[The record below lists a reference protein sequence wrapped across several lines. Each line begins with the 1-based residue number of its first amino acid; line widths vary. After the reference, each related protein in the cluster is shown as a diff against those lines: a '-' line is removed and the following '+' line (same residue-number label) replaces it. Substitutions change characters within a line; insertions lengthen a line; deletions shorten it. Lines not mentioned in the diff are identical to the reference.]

1 MLMAK
6 DLEIALLRSFVT
18 AVRVGSISRAA
29 TALGH
34 TQPALSQQLRKLE
47 GAVGRPLLHRSPS
60 GVLPTRAG
68 EELLPYAERIL
79 SLSAQALTETGRA
92 LTGHCGVG
100 LLEDLAAS
108 RLPQALADLAR
119 LHPGATLEV
128 LSLSTTA
135 MRQAYDAGRVQL
147 VLDAVPDLPGPP
159 RWKVAR
165 PLVWAI
171 GQGVDVPDVSD
182 VAADPLPLVLF
193 SNPCSWRTAVLETL
207 ERADRRWQTV
217 FESNN
222 LIGVLAAVR
231 AGLGVAALMPA
242 NIEPAMARHDTD
254 ALPAL
259 PDVELGLT
267 RHPRTDGDPLI
278 DAVETALRRM
288 I

>member
-1 MLMAK
+1 MAR
-6 DLEIALLRSFVT
+6 DLEIAWLRSFVT
-18 AVRVGSISRAA
+18 AVRSGSISRAA

-47 GAVGRPLLHRSPS
+47 SAVGHPLLNRSPS
-60 GVLPTRAG
+60 GVSPTRAG

-79 SLSAQALTETGRA
+79 ALSAQALTETGRA

-108 RLPQALADLAR
+108 QLPQALADLAR

-128 LSLSTTA
+128 LSLSNAA
-135 MRQAYDAGRVQL
+135 MRETYDAGRVQL
-147 VLDAVPDLPGPP
+147 VLDAVPDVPGPP
-159 RWKVAR
+159 RWTVRR

-171 GQGVDVPDVSD
+171 GQDVD
-182 VAADPLPLVLF
+182 VAADPLPVVLF
-193 SNPCSWRTAVLETL
+193 SNPCSWRTLVLETL
-207 ERADRRWQTV
+207 ERADRRWRV
-217 FESNN
+217 AFESNS
-222 LIGVLAAVR
+222 LAGVLAAVR
-231 AGLGVAALMPA
+231 AGLGVAALIPV
-242 NIEPAMARHDTD
+242 NLEPAMARRDAN

-259 PDVELGLT
+259 PDAEFGLA
-267 RHPRTDGDPLI
+267 RHPRTEGDPLT

>member
-1 MLMAK
+1 M
-6 DLEIALLRSFVT
+6 LRSFVT
-18 AVRVGSISRAA
+18 AVRAGSISRAA

-47 GAVGRPLLHRSPS
+47 GVVGRPLLHRSPS
-60 GVLPTRAG
+60 GVSPTRAG

-108 RLPQALADLAR
+108 QLPQALADLAR

-128 LSLSTTA
+128 LTFSSAA
-135 MRQAYDAGRVQL
+135 MREAYDAGRIQL
-147 VLDAVPDLPGPP
+147 VLDEVPYVPGPP
-159 RWKVAR
+159 RWTVRR

-171 GQGVDVPDVSD
+171 GQGVDV
-182 VAADPLPLVLF
+182 AADPLPVVLF
-193 SNPCSWRTAVLETL
+193 SNPCLWRTAVLETL
-207 ERADRRWQTV
+207 ERAERRWHMTY
-217 FESNN
+217 ESNS
-222 LIGVLAAVR
+222 LVGVLAAVR

-242 NIEPAMARHDTD
+242 NLEPAMACHDED
-254 ALPAL
+254 ALPTL
-259 PDVELGLT
+259 PDVELGLA
-267 RHPRTDGDPLI
+267 RHPRTAGDPLV
-278 DAVETALRRM
+278 DAVETALRRT

>member
-1 MLMAK
+1 MAR
-6 DLEIALLRSFVT
+6 DLETALLRSFVT

-47 GAVGRPLLHRSPS
+47 SAVGRPLLYRSPS

-92 LTGHCGVG
+92 LTGRCGVG

-108 RLPQALADLAR
+108 QLPQALADLAR

-128 LSLSTTA
+128 LSLSSAA
-135 MRQAYDAGRVQL
+135 MREAYDAGRVQL
-147 VLDAVPDLPGPP
+147 VLDEVPDVPGPP
-159 RWKVAR
+159 RWTVRR

-171 GQGVDVPDVSD
+171 GQGVDV
-182 VAADPLPLVLF
+182 AADPLPVVLF
-193 SNPCSWRTAVLETL
+193 SNPCSWRTSVLETL
-207 ERADRRWQTV
+207 ERADRRWRV
-217 FESNN
+217 AFESNS
-222 LIGVLAAVR
+222 LVGVLAAVR

-242 NIEPAMARHDTD
+242 NLEPAMACHDAD

-259 PDVELGLT
+259 PDVELGLA
-267 RHPRTDGDPLI
+267 RHPRTEGDPLI

-288 I
+288 S

>member
-1 MLMAK
+1 MAR
-6 DLEIALLRSFVT
+6 DLETALLRSFVT
-18 AVRVGSISRAA
+18 AVRAGSISRAA

-47 GAVGRPLLHRSPS
+47 SVVGRPLLHRSPS
-60 GVLPTRAG
+60 GVSPTRAG

-79 SLSAQALTETGRA
+79 TLSAQALTETGRA
-92 LTGHCGVG
+92 LTGHCGIG

-128 LSLSTTA
+128 LSLSNAA
-135 MRQAYDAGRVQL
+135 MREAYDAGRVQL
-147 VLDAVPDLPGPP
+147 VLDAVPDVPGPP
-159 RWKVAR
+159 RWTVRR

-171 GQGVDVPDVSD
+171 GQGVDVT
-182 VAADPLPLVLF
+182 ADPLPVVLF
-193 SNPCSWRTAVLETL
+193 SNPCSWRTSVLETM
-207 ERADRRWQTV
+207 ERADRRWRV
-217 FESNN
+217 AFESNS
-222 LIGVLAAVR
+222 LVGVLAAVR

-242 NIEPAMARHDTD
+242 NLEPAMACHNAD
-254 ALPAL
+254 ALPTL
-259 PDVELGLT
+259 PDVELGLV
-267 RHPRTDGDPLI
+267 RHPPTEGDPLI

>member
-1 MLMAK
+1 MAR
-6 DLEIALLRSFVT
+6 DLEIAWLRSFVT

-47 GAVGRPLLHRSPS
+47 SAVGHPLLNRSPS

-79 SLSAQALTETGRA
+79 ALSAQALTETGGA

-108 RLPQALADLAR
+108 QLSQALADLAR

-128 LSLSTTA
+128 LSLSNAA
-135 MRQAYDAGRVQL
+135 MRETYDAGRVQL
-147 VLDAVPDLPGPP
+147 VLDAVPDVPGPP
-159 RWKVAR
+159 RWTVRR

-171 GQGVDVPDVSD
+171 GQDVD
-182 VAADPLPLVLF
+182 VAADPLPVVLF
-193 SNPCSWRTAVLETL
+193 SNPCSWRTLVLETL
-207 ERADRRWQTV
+207 ERADRRWRV
-217 FESNN
+217 AFESNS
-222 LIGVLAAVR
+222 LAGVLAAVR

-242 NIEPAMARHDTD
+242 NLEPAMACHDAD

-259 PDVELGLT
+259 PDVEFGLA
-267 RHPRTDGDPLI
+267 RHPRTEGDPLI

-288 I
+288 V